1 MTSTSTAQNPR
12 PVDTAS
18 DDAVFAALESGF
30 QETLP
35 IVLDSFVGISDPLSE
50 RLEDCI
56 ACAFWQ
62 EAVRLALK
70 IGQQAELLGFAH
82 IEAAARTFAYS
93 AYHADS
99 KDNLRHDGTMVL
111 VEYRRIRLALMA
123 RYRDFLAPGPASV
136 A

>member
-12 PVDTAS
+12 PADAAS

-30 QETLP
+30 QDTLP
-35 IVLDSFVGISDPLSE
+35 IILDSFVGISDPACA

-70 IGQQAELLGFAH
+70 IGQEAERLGFTQ
-82 IEAAARTFAYS
+82 IEAAARSFAYA
-93 AYHADS
+93 AYHADTR
-99 KDNLRHDGTMVL
+99 DNLKHEGTVVV
-111 VEYRRIRLALMA
+111 VEYHRIRLALMA
-123 RYRDFLAPGPASV
+123 RYRDFLAPGTASV